1 MKATFVRFDR
11 GSANDFYQ
19 TLKARVNEYFE
30 SQNLSKYS
38 NAPMVVKSIVLIAVY
53 LVPYFLIVT
62 GVAGNYFLL
71 AALWALMGLGMAG
84 VGFNVM
90 HDANH
95 GSYSRHQWINEI
107 LGRFLN
113 LLGGNAMNWRI
124 QHNVL
129 HHSYTNIHGL
139 DEDIEVGPYLRFS
152 PDQPW
157 YKFHRYQ
164 HIYIWVLYTM
174 LTLLWITDK
183 EFKQLVKWKNTGFI
197 ESQGRTF
204 WGMMWELILSKAFY
218 YFVFLA
224 LPLAFSSAP
233 WWLTLAFFIGMHM
246 IAGFISS
253 VIFQLAH
260 VVPDADF
267 PLPDDKG
274 NMENTWAVH
283 QLATTCDFAPKNK
296 ILSWYIGGLNFQVV
310 HHLFPNIC
318 HIHYPKL
325 AKIVQDTANEFGLRY
340 HVQPSFRSAV
350 YHHTR
355 LLKQF
360 GSKA

>member
-1 MKATFVRFDR
+1 MKATYVRFDR

-62 GVAGNYFLL
+62 GVAANYFLL
-71 AALWALMGLGMAG
+71 ALLWALMGLGMAG

-204 WGMMWELILSKAFY
+204 WGMMWELIASKIFY
-218 YFVFLA
+218 YFIFLA
-224 LPLAFSSAP
+224 LPLVFSPAP
-233 WWLTLAFFIGMHM
+233 WWLTLAFFVGMHM

-260 VVPDADF
+260 VVPDAEF
-267 PLPDDKG
+267 PLPDEKG
-274 NMENTWAVH
+274 NMENSWAVH

-325 AKIVQDTANEFGLRY
+325 AKIVEDTAREFGLRY
-340 HVQPSFRSAV
+340 HVQPSFRRAV

-360 GSKA
+360 GREA